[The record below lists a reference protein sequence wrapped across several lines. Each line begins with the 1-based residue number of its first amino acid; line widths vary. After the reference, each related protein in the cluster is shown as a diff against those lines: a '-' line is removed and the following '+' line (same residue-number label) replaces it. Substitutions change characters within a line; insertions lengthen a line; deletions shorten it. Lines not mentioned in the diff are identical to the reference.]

1 MVDDYFYSV
10 PRNVSKDHESCGIPP
25 KYALK
30 MFRAVPP
37 GESDLPWTG
46 VVFGATVSSLW
57 YWCTDQVCQIPSR
70 SMT

>member
-1 MVDDYFYSV
+1 MIEDYFYAQPNTTKQYEDCAV
-10 PRNVSKDHESCGIPP
+10 PPS
-25 KYALK
+25 YAMH
-30 MFRAVPP
+30 MFRSTTP